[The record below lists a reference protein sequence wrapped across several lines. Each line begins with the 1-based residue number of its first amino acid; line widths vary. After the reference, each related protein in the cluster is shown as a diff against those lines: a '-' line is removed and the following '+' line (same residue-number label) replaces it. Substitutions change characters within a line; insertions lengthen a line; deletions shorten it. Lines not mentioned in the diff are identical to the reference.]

1 MSMIVSSIGQ
11 GLLWAVLGVALFLT
25 FRILNFPDMTVEGTF
40 PLGAATAVAAI
51 SHGVSPLLAT
61 ALAFLTG
68 ALAGLVTGLL
78 YTKGK
83 IPILLAGILV
93 MTACLSINLRIM
105 GGANISL
112 LGKQTVFSNH
122 FLELLPKYFDSV
134 TVGLIIIVV
143 VTAALILFLQTEL
156 GQAFIA
162 TGDNPIMANS
172 LGINTDNMTI
182 MGLMVSNGL
191 IGMGGAF
198 IAQNNGYADV
208 NMGIG
213 IIVIALASIIIGE
226 VVFGELTLNQ
236 RLVAVTLGS
245 ILYRFVLLIV
255 LQLGFSTNDLN
266 LLSAVILAICL
277 MLPKLSALLG
287 LDHIISKGGQQS
299 MVQNKPLL
307 SLKEVVA
314 YVNPNTP
321 AQTALLNQLNLEIFE
336 GDFITVI
343 GPNGGAGKS
352 TLFNTIAGSIPV
364 GSGQLLH
371 HGRNIA
377 KENVVKRSQFISR
390 VFQDPKMGT
399 APRMT
404 VAENL
409 NLAAKR
415 GDSRTLKLR
424 GLKKKRQLFK
434 KLTASMNN
442 GLADKLDV
450 ATENLSGGQR
460 QALSFLMAIIKRLS
474 CSYLTNI
481 PLHLILKPVHS

>member
-122 FLELLPKYFDSV
+122 FLESLPKYFDSV
-134 TVGLIIIVV
+134 TVGLMIIVV

-287 LDHIISKGGQQS
+287 LDHIISKG
-299 MVQNKPLL
+299 
-307 SLKEVVA
+307 A
-314 YVNPNTP
+314 
-321 AQTALLNQLNLEIFE
+321 AIH
-336 GDFITVI
+336 
-343 GPNGGAGKS
+343 
-352 TLFNTIAGSIPV
+352 GS
-364 GSGQLLH
+364 
-371 HGRNIA
+371 
-377 KENVVKRSQFISR
+377 K
-390 VFQDPKMGT
+390 
-399 APRMT
+399 
-404 VAENL
+404 
-409 NLAAKR
+409 
-415 GDSRTLKLR
+415 
-424 GLKKKRQLFK
+424 
-434 KLTASMNN
+434 
-442 GLADKLDV
+442 
-450 ATENLSGGQR
+450 
-460 QALSFLMAIIKRLS
+460 
-474 CSYLTNI
+474 
-481 PLHLILKPVHS
+481 

>member
-1 MSMIVSSIGQ
+1 MIVSSIGQ

-287 LDHIISKGGQQS
+287 LDHIISKG
-299 MVQNKPLL
+299 
-307 SLKEVVA
+307 A
-314 YVNPNTP
+314 
-321 AQTALLNQLNLEIFE
+321 AIH
-336 GDFITVI
+336 
-343 GPNGGAGKS
+343 
-352 TLFNTIAGSIPV
+352 GS
-364 GSGQLLH
+364 
-371 HGRNIA
+371 
-377 KENVVKRSQFISR
+377 K
-390 VFQDPKMGT
+390 
-399 APRMT
+399 
-404 VAENL
+404 
-409 NLAAKR
+409 
-415 GDSRTLKLR
+415 
-424 GLKKKRQLFK
+424 
-434 KLTASMNN
+434 
-442 GLADKLDV
+442 
-450 ATENLSGGQR
+450 
-460 QALSFLMAIIKRLS
+460 
-474 CSYLTNI
+474 
-481 PLHLILKPVHS
+481 